1 MSGPERMDKKL
12 IGDGR
17 PAEILLVDD
26 NRGDALLA
34 AHAFKEARVE
44 ANLTVAST
52 GEMALAMLAQE
63 GEYRGKQLPDLIMLD
78 LGLPKMSGVDVL
90 SHIKSDIRSR
100 HIPVI
105 VMSNS
110 GAGSNILKSYQLY
123 ANAYV
128 IKPVDLAKFREA
140 ISLIEQFFFLLACVP
155 SQNIDA

>member
-1 MSGPERMDKKL
+1 MDKKL

>member
-1 MSGPERMDKKL
+1 MDKKL
-12 IGDGR
+12 IGEGR

-34 AHAFKEARVE
+34 AHAFKGANVE

-63 GEYRGKQLPDLIMLD
+63 GDYRGKRLPDLIMLD

-90 SHIKSDIRSR
+90 SRIKSDMRSR

-110 GAGSNILKSYQLY
+110 GAGSNILKSYQLH

-128 IKPVDLAKFREA
+128 IKPVDLPKFREA
-140 ISLIEQFFFLLACVP
+140 ISMIEQFFFLLACVP
-155 SQNIDA
+155 TQNIDA

>member
-1 MSGPERMDKKL
+1 MEKKL
-12 IGDGR
+12 IGEGR
-17 PAEILLVDD
+17 AAEILLVDD

-34 AHAFKEARVE
+34 SHAFREARV
-44 ANLTVAST
+44 ATNLTVAPT
-52 GEMALAMLAQE
+52 GEVALAILAGE
-63 GEYRGKQLPDLIMLD
+63 GEHHGRRLPDLVMLD

-90 SHIKSDIRSR
+90 SHIKTDQRFR

-110 GAGSNILKSYQLY
+110 GAGHNILKSYQLY

-155 SQNIDA
+155 SQNIEA

>member
-1 MSGPERMDKKL
+1 MEKKL

-17 PAEILLVDD
+17 PAEVLLVDD
-26 NRGDALLA
+26 NRGDAMLA
-34 AHAFKEARVE
+34 DHAFRMANVVT
-44 ANLTVAST
+44 NLTVAST

-63 GEYRGKQLPDLIMLD
+63 GEYCGKRLPDLIMLD

-90 SHIKSDIRSR
+90 SRIKSDMRFL

-110 GAGSNILKSYQLY
+110 GAGSNILKSYQLH

-128 IKPVDLAKFREA
+128 IKPVDLTKFREA

>member
-1 MSGPERMDKKL
+1 MDKKL
-12 IGDGR
+12 IAEGR

-34 AHAFKEARVE
+34 SHAFREARVQT
-44 ANLTVAST
+44 NLTVAST
-52 GEMALAMLAQE
+52 GETALAMLAGE
-63 GEYRGKQLPDLIMLD
+63 GEYRGGRLPDLIMLD
-78 LGLPKMSGVDVL
+78 LGLPKMSGVEVL
-90 SHIKSDIRSR
+90 SHIKSDIRFR

-128 IKPVDLAKFREA
+128 IKPVDLQKFREA

>member
-1 MSGPERMDKKL
+1 MDKKL
-12 IGDGR
+12 IAEGR
-17 PAEILLVDD
+17 PAEIMLVDD

-34 AHAFKEARVE
+34 SHAFRESSVQT
-44 ANLTVAST
+44 NLTVAST
-52 GEMALAMLAQE
+52 GEMALAMLAGE
-63 GEYRGKQLPDLIMLD
+63 GEYRGQRLPDLIMLD
-78 LGLPKMSGVDVL
+78 LGLPKMGGVEVL
-90 SHIKSDIRSR
+90 ERIKSDIRFR

-110 GAGSNILKSYQLY
+110 GAGSNILKSYQLH

-128 IKPVDLAKFREA
+128 MKPADLQKFREA

>member
-1 MSGPERMDKKL
+1 MDKKL

-34 AHAFKEARVE
+34 AHAFKEAHVE

-52 GEMALAMLAQE
+52 GEIALAMLAQE
-63 GEYRGKQLPDLIMLD
+63 GEYRDKRLPDLIMLD

-90 SHIKSDIRSR
+90 SRIKSDMRSR

-110 GAGSNILKSYQLY
+110 GAGSNILKSYQLH

-128 IKPVDLAKFREA
+128 IKPDNLARFREA

>member
-1 MSGPERMDKKL
+1 MDKKL
-12 IGDGR
+12 IGEGR
-17 PAEILLVDD
+17 SAEILLVDD

-34 AHAFKEARVE
+34 SHAFKEARVKTH
-44 ANLTVAST
+44 LTVAST
-52 GEMALAMLAQE
+52 GEMALAMLMRE
-63 GEYRGKQLPDLIMLD
+63 GVYKDKRLPDLIMLD

-90 SHIKSDIRSR
+90 SHIKNDARFR

-110 GAGSNILKSYQLY
+110 GAGSNILKSYQLH

-128 IKPVDLAKFREA
+128 IKPVDLPRFREA

-155 SQNIDA
+155 QTIDA

>member
-1 MSGPERMDKKL
+1 MDKKL
-12 IGDGR
+12 IAEGR

-34 AHAFKEARVE
+34 SHAFRESSVQT
-44 ANLTVAST
+44 NLTVAST
-52 GEMALAMLAQE
+52 GEMALAMLAGE
-63 GEYRGKQLPDLIMLD
+63 GEYRGQRLPDLIMLD
-78 LGLPKMSGVDVL
+78 LGLPKLSGVEVL
-90 SHIKSDIRSR
+90 EQIKGDIRFR

-110 GAGSNILKSYQLY
+110 GAGSNILKSYQLH

-128 IKPVDLAKFREA
+128 MKPAGLQKFREA

>member
-1 MSGPERMDKKL
+1 MDKKL

-34 AHAFKEARVE
+34 AHAFKEAHVA

-52 GEMALAMLAQE
+52 GEMALAMLGQE
-63 GEYRGKQLPDLIMLD
+63 GEYRRTRLPDLIMLD

-90 SHIKSDIRSR
+90 SHIKNDMRFR

-110 GAGSNILKSYQLY
+110 GAGSNILKSYQLH

-128 IKPVDLAKFREA
+128 IKPDNLARFREA